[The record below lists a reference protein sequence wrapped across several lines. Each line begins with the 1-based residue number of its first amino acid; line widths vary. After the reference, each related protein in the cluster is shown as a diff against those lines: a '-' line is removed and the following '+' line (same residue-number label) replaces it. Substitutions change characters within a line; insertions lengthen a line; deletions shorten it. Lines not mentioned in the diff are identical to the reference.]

1 MSLHMSLSNSIK
13 LFGLVED
20 KVIVLL
26 KSALM
31 QLYMNEEHKTSYC
44 LVITVFATTN
54 KALLLKL
61 VLEVFLTSWQKGK
74 TGKVG

>member
-1 MSLHMSLSNSIK
+1 
-13 LFGLVED
+13 
-20 KVIVLL
+20 
-26 KSALM
+26 M

-61 VLEVFLTSWQKGK
+61 VLEILLVSWQKGK